1 MSDEQKLWTFK
12 DHADKV
18 KLDLVLNEE
27 DPEEKFVTY
36 EELIG
41 YFNDGIDDAE
51 AEITNLHEDYFLT
64 SDYVPLQVGVSEY
77 PMPKNIFANKLRG
90 VVYANGSIIYPVK
103 KFRMR
108 NKFELIAV
116 SNQFGQNEWYRHNLT
131 NDAPGQRRFVIYP
144 PSRET
149 AVLPPLSSPFTPMQR
164 WYIRQANRIPLPGE
178 YTNPENLLPAAVN
191 TGTDILSLAPLVPYV
206 TGDQV
211 KLKANSG
218 GLPAPLVENI
228 VYYAIR
234 VSDNQIK
241 LASSLANAKAGTS
254 IDLTT
259 PGTGFHTLRVAA
271 TTAIIDATIIDI
283 PEFAAFLQ
291 QYVKVQILDKDVGDP
306 RFTKAVVQLKQQREQ
321 MIDTLTN
328 MEPDNDDEVEPDL
341 SHYDEMS

>member
-27 DPEEKFVTY
+27 DPEETFVTY

-51 AEITNLHEDYFLT
+51 AEIVNLHEDYFLT
-64 SDYVPLQVGVSEY
+64 SDYVPLQVGVAEY

-103 KFRMR
+103 RYRTKD
-108 NKFELIAV
+108 KFEAIAV
-116 SNQFGQNEWYRHNLT
+116 TKQYGDAEYYRYFLS
-131 NDAPGQRRFVIYP
+131 NDAPGRRRFVLVP
-144 PSRET
+144 NSRET
-149 AVLPPLSSPFTPMQR
+149 AILPPLPSSFTPMQR

-178 YTNPENLLPAAVN
+178 YTNPEDILPGAVD
-191 TGTDILSLAPLVPYV
+191 TGTDVLSVAPLFPYV

-211 KLKANSG
+211 KFTTNSG
-218 GLPAPLVENI
+218 GLPAPLAQNT

-306 RFTKAVVQLKQQREQ
+306 RLAKAAAQLKQQREQ

>member
-41 YFNDGIDDAE
+41 YFNDAVDDAE
-51 AEITNLHEDYFLT
+51 AEIVNLHEDYFLS
-64 SDYVPLQVGVSEY
+64 SDYVPLQVGITEY
-77 PMPKNIFANKLRG
+77 PMPKNIYANKLRG
-90 VVYANGSIIYPVK
+90 IVYANGSIVYPVK
-103 KFRMR
+103 KFRDWR
-108 NKFELIAV
+108 KFEAIAV
-116 SNQFGQNEWYRHNLT
+116 SKQFSQGDYYRYFLT
-131 NDAPGQRRFVIYP
+131 NDAPGQRRFVIDP

-149 AVLPPLSSPFTPMQR
+149 AVLPPLPSPFTPMQR

-178 YTNPENLLPAAVN
+178 YTNPENILPAAVS
-191 TGTDILSLAPLVPYV
+191 TGTDVISVSPLVPYV

-211 KLKANSG
+211 KFKANSG
-218 GLPAPLVENI
+218 GLPAPLAQNT

-234 VSDNQIK
+234 VSDNEIK

-291 QYVKVQILDKDVGDP
+291 CHVKVQILDKDVGDP
-306 RFTKAVVQLKQQREQ
+306 RLAKAAAQLKQQREQ

-341 SHYDEMS
+341 SHYEEMS